1 MAEYVIGGGE
11 REAWEALEELDP
23 EAVARCAQ
31 ARFDPEAKSFRLPCC
46 GQEIE
51 VRLGE
56 RILRSPSSAGR
67 RLLEDCRDYSRL
79 SILRY
84 LVHAPGSS
92 PTGVHMKPSE
102 MPGGDFFTQGTHVL
116 PAGSLATRFDHSG
129 RELLERAEELGGRAL
144 EFGDVSVEVPVFPK
158 FPLTIVVWFS
168 DEEFPSAEGSVL
180 LDALWREA
188 MPVDIVWSS
197 AMLGLCMLHS

>member
-11 REAWEALEELDP
+11 REAWEALEKLDSG
-23 EAVARCAQ
+23 AVARCAQ
-31 ARFDPEAKSFRLPCC
+31 ARFDPEAKSFRLSCL

-56 RILRSPSSAGR
+56 RRLRSPSTAGR
-67 RLLEDCRDYSRL
+67 RLLEDYRDYSRL

-84 LVHAPGSS
+84 LLHAPGSEL
-92 PTGVHMKPSE
+92 TGEQMKPSE

-116 PAGSLATRFDHSG
+116 PAGSLAKRFDHSG
-129 RELLERAEELGGRAL
+129 MELLERAQGLGGRPL

-158 FPLTIVVWFS
+158 FPLAIVIWFS

-197 AMLGLCMLHS
+197 AMLGLCMLHP